1 MNELVHFIERMSA
14 WAGKAFGWCILIL
27 TLAVSYEV
35 FVRYVLRDPTRW
47 AFDLSYMMYGALF
60 MMGGAYALSRES
72 HVRCDMLFRRLSPK
86 VQAGIELVLF
96 FVFFF
101 PGALALVYAG
111 TRYAYDAV
119 RILEKSVYSPA
130 GMPTYVFKS
139 IIPVAGFMI
148 VLQGIAECI
157 RCFQCLSTGAWPE
170 RLHDVEETEK
180 VLIRQHEEEEKR
192 AQARQATQA

>member
-1 MNELVHFIERMSA
+1 MIQLIHFIERLSA
-14 WAGKAFGWCILIL
+14 WAGKAFGWCIVIL

-60 MMGGAYALSRES
+60 MMGGAYGLARQS
-72 HVRCDMLFRRLSPK
+72 HVRCDMLFRRLPSK

-96 FVFFF
+96 VIFFF

-111 TRYAYDAV
+111 TKYAAEAV
-119 RILEKSVYSPA
+119 RIREISVYSPA

-139 IIPVAGFMI
+139 IIPIAGLTI
-148 VLQGIAECI
+148 VLQGIAESI
-157 RCFQCLSTGAWPE
+157 RCVICLKTGEWPQ
-170 RLHDVEETEK
+170 RLHDVEETEN
-180 VLIRQHEEEEKR
+180 VLIREHAEQEKR
-192 AQARQATQA
+192 AKARAATGA